1 MVLARRAALALVVSV
16 CACETSNGVHE
27 SEPARPVAKP
37 SEPAIDPAC
46 LADPKQRVTLDAEAD
61 RDFDRADAS
70 YSIGEELFETGDYSA
85 ALEAFQRAVQLDPMH
100 GLAQLELAQAH
111 LYTDNN
117 HDAMYRALASAV
129 QLLPRNPR
137 AHMRYAA
144 LAADA
149 QQTDVAI
156 QHFECALDLKPGTTE
171 ARYALAKQYLKKQNA
186 VAAEAQLRRAL
197 QDDQS
202 NAQAHVLLGDVLEA
216 KGEPLAAGQSVET
229 AARMVKKSAVLYRR
243 AGSLYEVAG
252 DEAAAARVREVADAI
267 DPPRE
272 KRDLRPLRKAR
283 KRRGRRRKR

>member
-1 MVLARRAALALVVSV
+1 MALAVSI
-16 CACETSNGVHE
+16 CACETSNGATEGEVV
-27 SEPARPVAKP
+27 RPVAQP
-37 SEPAIDPAC
+37 EAPAIDPTC
-46 LADPKQRVTLDAEAD
+46 LADPKQRVTLDPQAD

-70 YSIGEELFETGDYSA
+70 YSIGEELFESGDYTA
-85 ALEAFQRAVQLDPMH
+85 ALEAFRRAVTLDPMH

-111 LYTDNN
+111 LYTDND
-117 HDAMYRALASAV
+117 HGAMYRALASAV

-156 QHFECALDLKPGTTE
+156 RHFECALALKPGTTE
-171 ARYALAKQYLKKQNA
+171 ARYALAKQYLKKQDA
-186 VAAEAQLRRAL
+186 LAAEEQIRRAL

-252 DEAAAARVREVADAI
+252 DEAAAARVRQVADEI
-267 DPPRE
+267 DPPQE

-283 KRRGRRRKR
+283 TKRSRRKKR